1 VGIDGVDGDE
11 ETVGDLFAEQALLDE
26 LQDFALAA
34 CEVGVDAGIGLGA
47 EVVEPSRFV
56 MEDLAAQWAD
66 EVLVRRNVDDAEGE
80 PELALGA
87 ELEGLVL
94 FDHADVG
101 AMAIADAVLVQELVM
116 GALLGRQAKPEEEG
130 VDAAAE
136 EFDAVFGMQALV
148 KDLVVVDVMRIG
160 IETEE
165 LRKVVRRIGV
175 VPAVQVKDGHGAVVD
190 LGQLLQKLAVV
201 RDAALVKCRRV
212 ELLAGQQRGVV
223 LTEQGEF
230 FHDCKILIN
239 QYSPGVRRVIALGS
253 APIRACMIQAQLLRT
268 PFRPL
273 LVAACLLLAGLGLA
287 AQSATGSIRGVV
299 TDLATGQPLGF
310 ATVKVTSTDPPAG
323 AFTDSVGRFRITGL
337 ALGRHDVEVS
347 MLGYQPVVQRA
358 VLVSAGKATDIEFG
372 IQEQA
377 VQMDDV
383 VIQPKDNTGA
393 TRNSMATVSART
405 LSVEEARRYAGGF
418 DDPARLA
425 SAFPGVAS
433 NVSNNGIVVRGNA
446 PKFLQWKMEG
456 VEIPNPNH
464 FADLSAFGGGGLT
477 ALSAQLLAN
486 SDFYTG
492 AFPGEYTNAL
502 SGVFDIGMRTG
513 NADAYEH
520 TFQVGVIG
528 VDLASE
534 GPIRRGSG
542 ASYIFNYRYST
553 LALMAPLLPES
564 GGGVKYQDLAFKV
577 NVPTKKAGV
586 FSLWAIGLADRS
598 GQVAKLDSMVWRYD
612 NDRDEQA
619 VRQYMGAAGIS
630 HKTILGSRSNL
641 KTTAAA
647 TINGLDLR
655 SQRLDPD
662 LLLQDMNRIQNSS
675 TNYVLSSQLTTKYNA
690 RLSQRS
696 GITLT
701 GLAYNLSLQQAPVL
715 GQPMTTL
722 VDADGLAGLLSAYS
736 SLGIALGNRV
746 TANVGL
752 ASQYFS
758 LSGDATVEPRAGI
771 KWQPRA
777 DHTLGLAY
785 GLHSRLE
792 RLNYYFSTDA
802 SGAQPNRDLG
812 FSKAHHLV
820 GSYAWQVSDRFQV
833 KAEAYWQGLFAVPVI
848 ADSSFSFI
856 NLQNDWFFN
865 QALANAGN
873 GRNIGLDISLEQGL
887 QRGFY
892 WMLTASVFDARYQGG
907 DGIWRDTRFNRN
919 YLVNLLGGKEWQ
931 LGKKKRD
938 LFGLNL
944 RASYQGGDR
953 YTPFNTA
960 LSQAAQDVVY
970 DHTQPFSQQFPASFV
985 LHASTSYRMNR
996 DRINHEIALK
1006 IINLTGFAEF
1016 YGYQFNRVTQQ
1027 VDAHREAIFFP
1038 NLSYK
1043 VEF

>member
-1 VGIDGVDGDE
+1 
-11 ETVGDLFAEQALLDE
+11 
-26 LQDFALAA
+26 
-34 CEVGVDAGIGLGA
+34 
-47 EVVEPSRFV
+47 
-56 MEDLAAQWAD
+56 
-66 EVLVRRNVDDAEGE
+66 
-80 PELALGA
+80 
-87 ELEGLVL
+87 
-94 FDHADVG
+94 
-101 AMAIADAVLVQELVM
+101 
-116 GALLGRQAKPEEEG
+116 
-130 VDAAAE
+130 
-136 EFDAVFGMQALV
+136 
-148 KDLVVVDVMRIG
+148 
-160 IETEE
+160 
-165 LRKVVRRIGV
+165 
-175 VPAVQVKDGHGAVVD
+175 
-190 LGQLLQKLAVV
+190 
-201 RDAALVKCRRV
+201 
-212 ELLAGQQRGVV
+212 
-223 LTEQGEF
+223 
-230 FHDCKILIN
+230 
-239 QYSPGVRRVIALGS
+239 
-253 APIRACMIQAQLLRT
+253 MIQPHFLPAPVRHLLI
-268 PFRPL
+268 
-273 LVAACLLLAGLGLA
+273 AACLLVSCLGLA
-287 AQSATGSIRGVV
+287 AQSTTGSIRGLV

-310 ATVKVTSTDPPAG
+310 ATVKVISTDPPAG
-323 AFTDSVGRFRITGL
+323 AYTDSLGRFRIWGL
-337 ALGRHDVEVS
+337 PLGRHDVEVS
-347 MLGYQPVVQRA
+347 LLGYQPVVQRE
-358 VLVSAGKATDIEFG
+358 VLVSAGKATDLVVG

-377 VQMDDV
+377 VQMADV
-383 VIQPKDNTGA
+383 VIQPKDATGA

-433 NVSNNGIVVRGNA
+433 NVGNNGIVVRGNA

-513 NADAYEH
+513 NAEDYEH
-520 TFQVGVIG
+520 TFQFGVIG

-534 GPIRRGSG
+534 GPLKRGSG

-553 LALMAPLLPES
+553 LALMAPLLPEN
-564 GGGVKYQDLAFKV
+564 GGGVKYQDLALKV
-577 NVPTKKAGV
+577 NVPTRKAGV
-586 FSLWAIGLADRS
+586 FSLWGIGLADRS
-598 GQVAKLDSMVWRYD
+598 GQVAKLDSTVWTYD
-612 NDRDEQA
+612 SDRDAQS
-619 VRQYMGAAGIS
+619 VRQYMGVVGIS
-630 HKTILGSRSNL
+630 HKLALGTRSSL
-641 KTTAAA
+641 KTTAA
-647 TINGLDLR
+647 TTVNGLDLH

-662 LLLQDMNRIQNSS
+662 LELQDLNRIQNSS
-675 TNYVLSSQLTTKYNA
+675 TNYVLSSQLSTKYNA
-690 RLSQRS
+690 RISQRS

-715 GQPMTTL
+715 GQPMTDL
-722 VDADGLAGLLSAYS
+722 VDADGFSGLLSAYT

-752 ASQYFS
+752 ASQYFH
-758 LSGDATVEPRAGI
+758 LNGHATVEPRAGI
-771 KWQPRA
+771 KWQPHA
-777 DHTLGLAY
+777 AHTLGLAY

-792 RLNYYFSTDA
+792 RLNYYFGTDA
-802 SGAQPNRDLG
+802 SGAQPNRDLD

-820 GSYAWQVSDRFQV
+820 GSYAWQLSDRFQV
-833 KAEAYWQGLFAVPVI
+833 KAEAYWQGLYAVPVI
-848 ADSSFSFI
+848 ADSNFSFI

-865 QALANAGN
+865 EALVNEGK

-892 WMLTASVFDARYQGG
+892 WMLTASIFDARYQGG
-907 DGIWRDTRFNRN
+907 DGIWHATRFNRN
-919 YLVNLLGGKEWQ
+919 YLLNLLGGKEWQ
-931 LGKKKRD
+931 IGTKKRD
-938 LFGLNL
+938 LLGINL

-970 DHTQPFSQQFPASFV
+970 DHTQPFAKQFPASFV

-996 DRINHEIALK
+996 DRLNHEMALK
-1006 IINLTGFAEF
+1006 VINLTGFAEF